1 MKPRILIGL
10 VPCVVLLLS
19 SPCVFAQEE
28 IPQDQEVPQQDVALL
43 TDETLQPEGEARPV
57 FSQAELDQMLAP
69 IALYPDSLLSQ
80 ILMASTYPLEVV
92 EAARWSKVHP
102 ELKGE
107 EAVEAVAQYQWDP
120 SVKSLVA
127 FPHILATMDE
137 KLDWMQRLGEAFL
150 SQQQQVMESIQK
162 LRQAAAAAGN
172 LESNEQML
180 VEQQGD
186 SIVIQPA
193 NSQFVYVPYYDPLV
207 IYGTWWWP
215 AYRPVYWA
223 PWPSYFVTPV
233 SRFGVGFYW
242 GFGVPIGPRCWFGA
256 FNWPYRYV
264 TYSPGVVWVH
274 SPIHRRAVPYRNFTL
289 QQRFGRVRTSP
300 AIPPQFSG
308 GQRAPLFN
316 GQRSFGHRSS
326 PRGGLGVRPDGQ
338 SNIRGRFS
346 APGGNRS
353 DLHRPQ
359 SRPNLSWG
367 ERPGRQHRS
376 PQRTPS
382 LGSMGRG
389 TPSRSFSQPG
399 RSGLQGSAPRLQGG
413 GFRGGNH
420 GGHSG
425 GGRGGHR

>member
-1 MKPRILIGL
+1 MKTWKIIGL
-10 VPCVVLLLS
+10 VPCLVLLLS
-19 SPCVFAQEE
+19 SSSAFAQQETS
-28 IPQDQEVPQQDVALL
+28 QDQASQQQDVALL
-43 TDETLQPEGEARPV
+43 SDATPEADGQSHPA

-92 EAARWSKVHP
+92 EAARWSKAHP
-102 ELKGE
+102 EFQGE
-107 EAVEAVAQYQWDP
+107 VSVEAVAQYQWDP

-150 SQQQQVMESIQK
+150 SQQQDVMESIQK
-162 LRQAAAAAGN
+162 LRQAASAAGN
-172 LESNEQML
+172 LESNDQIL
-180 VEQQGD
+180 VEQQD
-186 SIVIQPA
+186 NSIVIQPA
-193 NSQFVYVPYYDPLV
+193 NPQIVYVPYYDPLV

-223 PWPSYFVTPV
+223 PWPTYFVTPV

-264 TYSPGVVWVH
+264 TYSPGVAWVH

-289 QQRFGRVRTSP
+289 QQRFAPARSSRV
-300 AIPPQFSG
+300 IPPQFSG
-308 GQRAPLFN
+308 GQRAPLFD
-316 GQRSFGHRSS
+316 GQRSFGHHSS
-326 PRGGLGVRPDGQ
+326 PRGGFGMRPEGHR
-338 SNIRGRFS
+338 NTPGGFN

-367 ERPGRQHRS
+367 ERSGGQHRA
-376 PQRTPS
+376 PS

-389 TPSRSFSQPG
+389 TPSRHFSQPG
-399 RSGLQGSAPRLQGG
+399 RSGFQGSAPRSQGG

-420 GGHSG
+420 GGH
-425 GGRGGHR
+425 R

>member
-1 MKPRILIGL
+1 MKTWKIIGL
-10 VPCVVLLLS
+10 VQCLVLLLS
-19 SPCVFAQEE
+19 SSSAFAQQETS
-28 IPQDQEVPQQDVALL
+28 QDQASPQQDVALL
-43 TDETLQPEGEARPV
+43 SDSTPEADGQRHPA

-92 EAARWSKVHP
+92 EAARWSKAHP
-102 ELKGE
+102 EFKGE
-107 EAVEAVAQYQWDP
+107 DAVEAVAQYQWDP

-127 FPHILATMDE
+127 FPQILTTMDE

-150 SQQQQVMESIQK
+150 SQQQDVMESIQK
-162 LRQAAAAAGN
+162 LRQAASAAGN
-172 LESNEQML
+172 LESNDQIL
-180 VEQQGD
+180 VEQQD
-186 SIVIQPA
+186 NSIVIQPA
-193 NSQFVYVPYYDPLV
+193 NPQLVYVPYYDPLLM
-207 IYGTWWWP
+207 YGTWWWP

-223 PWPSYFVTPV
+223 PWPTYFVTPV

-289 QQRFGRVRTSP
+289 QQRFAPVRSSP
-300 AIPPQFSG
+300 VIPPQFSG
-308 GQRAPLFN
+308 GQRAPLFD
-316 GQRSFGHRSS
+316 GQRSFGHHSG
-326 PRGGLGVRPDGQ
+326 PRGSFGMRPDGQ
-338 SNIRGRFS
+338 SNLRGRFNT
-346 APGGNRS
+346 PGGNRS

-367 ERPGRQHRS
+367 ERSGGQHRA
-376 PQRTPS
+376 PS

-389 TPSRSFSQPG
+389 TPSRHFSQPG
-399 RSGLQGSAPRLQGG
+399 RSGFQGSVPRSQGG

-420 GGHSG
+420 GGHGSG
-425 GGRGGHR
+425 GHGGHR